1 MTSPPNFDG
10 PRRGRSAGRA
20 AGKADVFVLSCID
33 YRLVDDVTAYLT
45 QRGLDERYS
54 EVRIAGGG
62 LAAVDG
68 TRPSWVSAVWENLAL
83 SRQIHG
89 VRRLL
94 VINHRDCSA
103 VAHRFGRAAVADP
116 DAEFRLHVRICQEVV
131 DEAMRRDP
139 TLEVE
144 CGFMELDGRVQRIVT
159 QPPRAGAM
167 SSPLAAPDRRAAFTE
182 RVRARLSGR
191 PIDRAAQFDLLQL
204 GVTEHGLAAEEADA
218 VLRSTVAESDGRLGR
233 DTELAVESFL
243 GARAGRRRRVSQ
255 SDFEAAARLLRMGN
269 EDGIDGIAAR
279 RRVKAIMARQ
289 GMRPRPVLWPPFSR
303 RWYNE
308 I

>member
-1 MTSPPNFDG
+1 MTSPPNFES
-10 PRRGRSAGRA
+10 PRRARAGVRTGA
-20 AGKADVFVLSCID
+20 LADVFVLSCMD
-33 YRLVDDVTAYLT
+33 YRLVDDVTVYLK

-68 TRPSWVSAVWENLAL
+68 TRPNWVSTVWENLAL

-103 VAHRFGRAAVADP
+103 ISHRFGRAAVADP

-159 QPPRAGAM
+159 QPPRAGGA
-167 SSPLAAPDRRAAFTE
+167 PAAAPDQRAAFVE

-191 PIDRAAQFDLLQL
+191 PIDRATQFDLLQSA
-204 GVTEHGLAAEEADA
+204 VTEHGLTAEEADVA
-218 VLRSTVAESDGRLGR
+218 LRATVAGSDGRLGR
-233 DTELAVESFL
+233 DTEAAVESFL
-243 GARAGRRRRVSQ
+243 LARAGRRRRVSRA
-255 SDFEAAARLLRMGN
+255 DFEAASRLLRMEN
-269 EDGIDGIAAR
+269 ESAVGADAAR
-279 RRVKAIMARQ
+279 QRIKRIMERQ
-289 GMRPRPVLWPPFSR
+289 GLRARPVLWPPFSR
-303 RWYNE
+303 RWYNQV
-308 I
+308 